1 MEKSKVCDLFSVDGL
16 SWDRNLIDGVLSPSD
31 AARVYQQP
39 IAQNKVADSLV
50 WHFTADGVYSVKTR
64 NRLAVGSDHGYFSRF
79 VEGHWSR
86 IWKKSAAPEN

>member
-1 MEKSKVCDLFSVDGL
+1 MSAGNFTGVDGL

-50 WHFTADGVYSVKTR
+50 WHFTADGVYSVKTG